1 MPGIDKAEVERRF
14 KYHAP
19 NAATRDIHEGIRDEA
34 IGFAEQV
41 LMELPG
47 ESREKSLAFTAF
59 EEAMFWAHAHVAR
72 NVGRED

>member
-1 MPGIDKAEVERRF
+1 MAAIDKAELLRRF

-19 NAATRDIHEGIRDEA
+19 NVATRVIHEDLRAEA
-34 IGFAEQV
+34 MAFARA
-41 LMELPG
+41 LNTNLPG

-72 NVGRED
+72 NVGREE